1 MRILRLMGML
11 LFAASLG
18 TASSQAQ
25 EFPKKQPIKIIVAAN
40 AGGGTDVMARITADF
55 LQRRLGQAV
64 IVENRPGAGAAI
76 GVEYVAKSA
85 PDGYTLLFIASELT
99 VLPAVRTNLPYKFDQ
114 LSYLVRAFSVHPI
127 MLASPKFPVNSV
139 PELIDYMKANP
150 GKVRYGSTGVGAI
163 VHLGMATFE
172 GAANVKGTHIP
183 YTGIAP
189 VYTDMLAGNIEITE
203 ATPPFTDGLKVIGNV
218 GSERNPLFPDI
229 PTLGELG
236 YKNGTW
242 DIWFGMV
249 GPPKMPKAISDRLI
263 TEINAVMHDPEAI
276 AKFQAAAKLTPE
288 AKPLTG
294 EDFHQSV
301 LKEHEGWKAVV
312 AREHIV
318 VPQ

>member
-1 MRILRLMGML
+1 MKIMRLMGGL
-11 LFAASLG
+11 LLAATLAATPSV
-18 TASSQAQ
+18 AQ
-25 EFPKKQPIKIIVAAN
+25 EFPKKQPIKIVVAAN
-40 AGGGTDVMARITADF
+40 AGGGTDVLARITADF

-99 VLPAVRTNLPYKFDQ
+99 VLPAVRHNLPYKFDE
-114 LSYLVRAFSVHPI
+114 LSYLVRAFAVHPI
-127 MLASPKFPVNSV
+127 MLAGPKFPVNSV
-139 PELIDYMKANP
+139 PELITYMKANP

-163 VHLGMATFE
+163 VHLGMAAFE
-172 GAANVKGTHIP
+172 GAAGVKGTHIP

-203 ATPPFTDGLKVIGNV
+203 ATPPFVDGLRVIGNV
-218 GSERNPLFPDI
+218 GSERNPLFPDV
-229 PTLGELG
+229 PTLTELG

-242 DIWFGMV
+242 DIWFGVV
-249 GPPKMPKAISDRLI
+249 GPPKLPKAISERLI

-276 AKFQAAAKLTPE
+276 AKYQAAAKLTPE

-301 LKEHEGWKAVV
+301 LKEHEGWKVVV
-312 AREHIV
+312 AREHIE